1 MLMMQGLKGR
11 QRALRAKGTLR
22 AAGVILDCV
31 SLIALNSEKNLF
43 TLLNF
48 VLFAVFLRNIY
59 IFA

>member
-1 MLMMQGLKGR
+1 MQ
-11 QRALRAKGTLR
+11 ALRAKKALR
-22 AAGVILDCV
+22 AKRGFKAAGVILDGV